1 MTVDQNRAIAD
12 ELLGAIGSN
21 ADPKNIAA
29 MFTEDVVFEVPGD
42 LGALP
47 WIGRQT
53 GRAAVEQFVSNAGDL
68 LARERF
74 DVLDILASDT
84 RAAVLGE
91 LASRVVATGRLIEMS
106 FAIILTVSD
115 GVPGGLFGGGGPKR
129 RLRFGCRR
137 PAAFTNRGLPSPSR
151 KLGKR

>member
-29 MFTEDVVFEVPGD
+29 MFTVDVVFEVPGD
-42 LGALP
+42 FCALP

-106 FAIILTVSD
+106 FAIILTVSEGKISRFLMLED
-115 GVPGGLFGGGGPKR
+115 SFAVSNAAR
-129 RLRFGCRR
+129 R
-137 PAAFTNRGLPSPSR
+137 N
-151 KLGKR
+151 